1 MLAEVMG
8 EDLVIAGLKSKEKED
23 AIREMALRL
32 KQAGVIKDENAF
44 IEAII
49 DREKIESTAVGEGIA
64 IPHARSDTV
73 DGLAVVFA
81 RCEEGIDFE
90 SVDGKP
96 VRLVFMIA
104 CAPEITKGYLQILA
118 RIARLCKNGKM
129 KDALLKARDGKEV
142 MGLIKSFDAGS
153 GTLEEVKLKKGRTVY
168 SNNETDQKM

>member
-1 MLAEVMG
+1 MLTEVMG
-8 EDLVIAGLKSKEKED
+8 EDLVIVELKSKEKED

-32 KQAGVIKDENAF
+32 KQTGIIKDENAF
-44 IEAII
+44 IGAII

-81 RCEEGIDFE
+81 RCEEGIDFGALG
-90 SVDGKP
+90 GKP
-96 VRLVFMIA
+96 VRLMFMIA

-129 KDALLKARDGKEV
+129 KDALMKARDCKEV

-168 SNNETDQKM
+168 SNNKTDHS